1 MDDQSYNNRFYL
13 KYSVDIGIDITTI
26 LYRILYLLIIDDA
39 ITYKVKTIMLIYVS
53 NI

>member
-26 LYRILYLLIIDDA
+26 LYRILYLLIIECEND
-39 ITYKVKTIMLIYVS
+39 YV
-53 NI
+53 NLCK